1 MLIEVVGFPGGDSG
15 KEPVCQYR
23 RHKRHNSISVSG
35 KSLGEGNGNPL
46 QCTLGNPMDREA
58 WWAAV
63 HRVAESQTQLKQPRM
78 KVVCI
83 EKKVRVEETDRL
95 GLKFKPL
102 SAVWSLAHD
111 NIPKT
116 QFLCQSNVT
125 DTALLIRI
133 LYKLRDVD
141 YLGQGL
147 GQCRYK
153 QNLNFLPYLF
163 ILFLC
168 LYSTSPAFAAKS
180 HQSCLTLCDPIDS
193 SPPGSSVPGILQART
208 LEWVPHHLG
217 NWLFSESRM
226 VRYR

>member
-1 MLIEVVGFPGGDSG
+1 MLIEAVGFPDGDSG

-23 RHKRHNSISVSG
+23 RHDSIPVSG
-35 KSLGEGNGNPL
+35 KSLGEGNGHPL
-46 QCTLGNPMDREA
+46 QCTLGNPMDRGA

-63 HRVAESQTQLKQPRM
+63 LRVAESRTQLKQPRM

-83 EKKVRVEETDRL
+83 EKKVQVEETDWL
-95 GLKFKPL
+95 GLKSKPL

-125 DTALLIRI
+125 DTALLIQI
-133 LYKLRDVD
+133 LYKSRDVGC
-141 YLGQGL
+141 LAQGL

-153 QNLNFLPYLF
+153 QNLNSLPYLF

-168 LYSTSPAFAAKS
+168 LYSILPAFAAKS
-180 HQSCLTLCDPIDS
+180 RQLCPTLCDPIDG
-193 SPPGSSVPGILQART
+193 SPPVPGILQART
-208 LEWVPHHLG
+208 LEWVPHHLV

-226 VRYR
+226 VRYH